1 MRTGQQMLRNKFPAR
16 PYFAAGVFFCF
27 LLLDLVLALFAA
39 PQSPRP
45 VSAVSEAPA
54 PRSFRSAA
62 ERTGNLAAMHDG
74 AGTGVRVQ
82 MRGGRTSPTF
92 ARRLQSD
99 AARLSPARVRESVS
113 RGPER
118 IASTAQTVLFQLFP
132 RRFLPVRAGPVPA

>member
-1 MRTGQQMLRNKFPAR
+1 MRTGQQKLREKFPVR
-16 PYFAAGVFFCF
+16 PCFAAGMLFCV
-27 LLLDLVLALFAA
+27 LLLDLVLTL
-39 PQSPRP
+39 
-45 VSAVSEAPA
+45 SAV
-54 PRSFRSAA
+54 PRAIPSVPSVSSGQTPQGFRTVA
-62 ERTGNLAAMHDG
+62 ERTGNLAAMHEG
-74 AGTGVRVQ
+74 AGSGVQVQ

-118 IASTAQTVLFQLFP
+118 IASTAQSFLFQLFP